1 MKISEKKSKQN
12 TYIINLIIEKK
23 DYIEKVNST
32 IKNYR
37 KKVNIPGFRK
47 GNVPV
52 GLIKKQYGA
61 AVKVDE
67 INKIVQNEISKYIS
81 ENSISIL
88 GSPLPFEE
96 HEVDWTKDE
105 INLKFEIAHTPQF
118 KINYKP
124 KKLPTYYTIEV
135 DNEMISTQ
143 VESIRDQYG
152 KLITLKFPDKEST
165 IFGKVKHSESENEK
179 SLSLDSQ
186 KFKKG
191 FFSKHL
197 SKSTVGSSIKINK
210 TSFTDEQYLPSLF
223 KKEENDL
230 LSGDLTLHI
239 TEISKREKAELAKEL
254 YKKVF
259 ADEDIKSEKE
269 FKNKVKI
276 DIEKQFINQS
286 DQKFFNDCVELLI
299 SNTKIELPEEF
310 VKKLMIVNNK
320 EKVSENDLEKEFSQ
334 SLKGIKYQLIESKL
348 IEENNIDIS
357 SVAVEDYA
365 KEMVKKQMVMYG
377 QKKVDDE
384 ELNSIVK
391 RVISNQDE
399 FKRIYSMLLNEK
411 ILNVFKN
418 KMTKKESNIDYKKFI
433 ETAYDKNV

>member
-1 MKISEKKSKQN
+1 MKINEKKSKQN
-12 TYIINLIIEKK
+12 TYIINLMIEKK
-23 DYIEKVNST
+23 DYVEKVNST

-52 GLIKKQYGA
+52 GLIKKQYGV

-81 ENSISIL
+81 ENNISIL

-124 KKLPTYYTIEV
+124 KKLPTYYTVEA

-152 KLITLKFPDKEST
+152 KLITLEFPDKEST
-165 IFGKVKHSESENEK
+165 ILGKVKYSESENEK

-210 TSFTDEQYLPSLF
+210 KSFTDEQYLPSLF
-223 KKEENDL
+223 KKEENEF

-239 TEISKREKAELAKEL
+239 TEISKREKAELKKEL

-259 ADEDIKSEKE
+259 ADEDIESEKE
-269 FKNKVKI
+269 FNNKVKL

-310 VKKLMIVNNK
+310 VKKLMIVNQK
-320 EKVSENDLEKEFSQ
+320 EKVSENDIEKEFSQ
-334 SLKGIKYQLIESKL
+334 SMKGIKYQLIESKL

-357 SVAVEDYA
+357 SDAVKDYA

-377 QKKVDDE
+377 QKKVDAE
-384 ELNSIVK
+384 ELNSIVQ
-391 RVISNQDE
+391 RVLSNQDE

-418 KMTKKESNIDYKKFI
+418 KMTKKESKVDYKKFI

>member
-1 MKISEKKSKQN
+1 MKINEKKSKQN
-12 TYIINLIIEKK
+12 TYIINLMIEKK
-23 DYIEKVNST
+23 DYVEKVNST

-52 GLIKKQYGA
+52 GLIKKQYGV

-81 ENSISIL
+81 ENNISIL

-124 KKLPTYYTIEV
+124 KKLPTYYTVEA

-152 KLITLKFPDKEST
+152 KLITLEFPDKEST
-165 IFGKVKHSESENEK
+165 ILGKVKYSESENEK

-210 TSFTDEQYLPSLF
+210 KSFTDEQYLPSLF
-223 KKEENDL
+223 KKEENEF

-239 TEISKREKAELAKEL
+239 TEISKREKAELEKEL

-259 ADEDIKSEKE
+259 ADEDIESEKE
-269 FKNKVKI
+269 FNNKVKL

-310 VKKLMIVNNK
+310 VKKLMIVNQK
-320 EKVSENDLEKEFSQ
+320 EKVSENDIEKEFSQ
-334 SLKGIKYQLIESKL
+334 SMKGIKYQLIESKL

-357 SVAVEDYA
+357 SDAVKDYA

-377 QKKVDDE
+377 QKKVDAE
-384 ELNSIVK
+384 ELNSIVQ
-391 RVISNQDE
+391 RVLSNQDE

-418 KMTKKESNIDYKKFI
+418 KMTKKESKVDYKKFI

>member
-1 MKISEKKSKQN
+1 MKINEKKSKQN
-12 TYIINLIIEKK
+12 TCIINLMIEKK
-23 DYIEKVNST
+23 DYVEKVNST

-52 GLIKKQYGA
+52 GLIKKQYGM

-81 ENSISIL
+81 ENNISIL

-96 HEVDWTKDE
+96 SEVDWTKDE
-105 INLKFEIAHTPQF
+105 INLKFEIAYTPQF

-124 KKLPTYYTIEV
+124 KKLPTYYTVEA

-152 KLITLKFPDKEST
+152 KLITLEFPDKEST
-165 IFGKVKHSESENEK
+165 ILGKVKYSESENEK

-210 TSFTDEQYLPSLF
+210 KSFTDEQYLPSLF
-223 KKEENDL
+223 KKEENEF

-239 TEISKREKAELAKEL
+239 TEISKREKAELEKEL

-259 ADEDIKSEKE
+259 ADEDIESEKE
-269 FKNKVKI
+269 FNNKVKL

-310 VKKLMIVNNK
+310 VKKLMIVNQK
-320 EKVSENDLEKEFSQ
+320 EKVSENDIEKEFSQ
-334 SLKGIKYQLIESKL
+334 SMKGIKYQLIESKL

-357 SVAVEDYA
+357 SDAVKDYA

-377 QKKVDDE
+377 QKKVDAE
-384 ELNSIVK
+384 ELNSIVQ
-391 RVISNQDE
+391 RVLSNQDE

-418 KMTKKESNIDYKKFI
+418 KMTKKESKVDYKKFI

>member
-1 MKISEKKSKQN
+1 MKINEKKSKQN
-12 TYIINLIIEKK
+12 TYIINLMIEKK
-23 DYIEKVNST
+23 DYVEKVNST

-52 GLIKKQYGA
+52 GLIKKQYGM

-81 ENSISIL
+81 ENNISIL

-96 HEVDWTKDE
+96 NEVDWTKDE

-124 KKLPTYYTIEV
+124 KKLPTYYTVEA

-152 KLITLKFPDKEST
+152 KLITLEFPDKEST
-165 IFGKVKHSESENEK
+165 ILGKVKYSESENEK

-210 TSFTDEQYLPSLF
+210 KSFTDEQYLPSLF
-223 KKEENDL
+223 KKEENEF

-239 TEISKREKAELAKEL
+239 TEISKREKAELEKEL

-259 ADEDIKSEKE
+259 ADEDIESEKE
-269 FKNKVKI
+269 FNNKVKL

-310 VKKLMIVNNK
+310 VKKLMIVNQK
-320 EKVSENDLEKEFSQ
+320 EKVSENDIEKEFSQ
-334 SLKGIKYQLIESKL
+334 SMKGIKYQLIESKL

-357 SVAVEDYA
+357 SDAVKDYA

-377 QKKVDDE
+377 QKKVDAE
-384 ELNSIVK
+384 ELNSIVQ
-391 RVISNQDE
+391 RVLSNQDE

-418 KMTKKESNIDYKKFI
+418 KMTKKESKVDYKKFI

>member
-1 MKISEKKSKQN
+1 MKINEKKSKQN
-12 TYIINLIIEKK
+12 TYIINLMIEKK
-23 DYIEKVNST
+23 DYVEKVNST

-52 GLIKKQYGA
+52 GLIKKQYGM

-81 ENSISIL
+81 ENNISIL

-96 HEVDWTKDE
+96 SEVDWTKDE
-105 INLKFEIAHTPQF
+105 INLKFEIAYTPQF

-124 KKLPTYYTIEV
+124 KKLPTYYTVEA

-152 KLITLKFPDKEST
+152 KLITLEFPDKEST
-165 IFGKVKHSESENEK
+165 ILGKVKYSESENEK

-210 TSFTDEQYLPSLF
+210 KSFTDEQYLPSLF
-223 KKEENDL
+223 KKEENEF

-239 TEISKREKAELAKEL
+239 TEISKREKAELEKEL

-259 ADEDIKSEKE
+259 ADEDIESEKE
-269 FKNKVKI
+269 FNNKVKL

-310 VKKLMIVNNK
+310 VKKLMIVNQK
-320 EKVSENDLEKEFSQ
+320 EKVSENDIEKEFSQ
-334 SLKGIKYQLIESKL
+334 SMKGIKYQLIESKL

-357 SVAVEDYA
+357 SDAVKDYA

-377 QKKVDDE
+377 QKKVDAE
-384 ELNSIVK
+384 ELNSIVQ
-391 RVISNQDE
+391 RVLSNQDE

-418 KMTKKESNIDYKKFI
+418 KMTKKESKVDYKKFI

>member
-1 MKISEKKSKQN
+1 MKISEKKSKHN
-12 TYIINLIIEKK
+12 TYIINLMIEKK
-23 DYIEKVNST
+23 DYVEKVNST

-118 KINYKP
+118 RINYKP
-124 KKLPTYYTIEV
+124 KKSPTYYTIEA
-135 DNEMISTQ
+135 DNEMINTQ

-152 KLITLKFPDKEST
+152 KLISLEFPDKEST

-186 KFKKG
+186 KFKKA

-223 KKEENDL
+223 KTEENDL

-239 TEISKREKAELAKEL
+239 TEISKREKAELTKEL

-269 FKNKVKI
+269 FKNKVKL

-310 VKKLMIVNNK
+310 VKKLMIVNSK
-320 EKVSENDLEKEFSQ
+320 EKVNENDIEKEFSQ

-391 RVISNQDE
+391 RLISNQDE

-418 KMTKKESNIDYKKFI
+418 KMTKKESKVDYKKFI
-433 ETAYDKNV
+433 EIAYDKNV

>member
-1 MKISEKKSKQN
+1 MKINEKKSKQN
-12 TYIINLIIEKK
+12 TYIINLMIEKK
-23 DYIEKVNST
+23 DYVEKVNST

-52 GLIKKQYGA
+52 GLIKKQYGV

-81 ENSISIL
+81 ENNISIL

-96 HEVDWTKDE
+96 NEVDWTKDE
-105 INLKFEIAHTPQF
+105 INLKFEIAYTPQF

-124 KKLPTYYTIEV
+124 KKLPTYYTVEA

-152 KLITLKFPDKEST
+152 KLITLEFPDREST
-165 IFGKVKHSESENEK
+165 ILGKVKYSESENEK

-210 TSFTDEQYLPSLF
+210 KSFTDEQYLPSLF
-223 KKEENDL
+223 KKEENEF

-259 ADEDIKSEKE
+259 ADEDIESEKE
-269 FKNKVKI
+269 FNNKVKL

-310 VKKLMIVNNK
+310 VKKLMIVNHK
-320 EKVSENDLEKEFSQ
+320 EKVSENDIEKEFSQ
-334 SLKGIKYQLIESKL
+334 SMKGIKYQLIESKL

-357 SVAVEDYA
+357 SDAVKDYA

-377 QKKVDDE
+377 QKKVDAE
-384 ELNSIVK
+384 ELNSIVQ
-391 RVISNQDE
+391 RVLSNQDE

-418 KMTKKESNIDYKKFI
+418 KMTKKESKVDYKKFI

>member
-1 MKISEKKSKQN
+1 MKINEKKSKQN
-12 TYIINLIIEKK
+12 TYIINLMIEKK
-23 DYIEKVNST
+23 DYVEKVNST

-52 GLIKKQYGA
+52 GLIKKQYGV

-81 ENSISIL
+81 ENNISIL

-124 KKLPTYYTIEV
+124 KKLPTYYTVEA

-152 KLITLKFPDKEST
+152 KLITLEFPDKEST
-165 IFGKVKHSESENEK
+165 ILGKVKHSESENEK

-210 TSFTDEQYLPSLF
+210 KSFTDEQYLPSLF
-223 KKEENDL
+223 KKEENEF

-239 TEISKREKAELAKEL
+239 TEISKREKAQLEKEL

-259 ADEDIKSEKE
+259 ADEDIESEKE
-269 FKNKVKI
+269 FNNKVKL

-310 VKKLMIVNNK
+310 VKKLMIANQK
-320 EKVSENDLEKEFSQ
+320 EKVSENDIEKEFSQ
-334 SLKGIKYQLIESKL
+334 SMKGIKYQLIESKL

-357 SVAVEDYA
+357 SDAVKDYA

-377 QKKVDDE
+377 QKKVDAE
-384 ELNSIVK
+384 ELNSIVQ
-391 RVISNQDE
+391 RVLSNQDE

-418 KMTKKESNIDYKKFI
+418 KMTKKESKVDYKKFI